1 MKKVIVT
8 GANGFVG
15 RYLLRELTKQGYE
28 IWSVIRN
35 TDEDISCINELNTNI
50 VYCDLKDIDKLDEI
64 IEERDFDCF
73 YHLAWAGSSGDGRKN
88 YSLQLNNAKA
98 CADAANVASK
108 LGCKRFVGAGSVTE
122 LMYGDYLRQDGS
134 KPEMVTCYAI
144 GKIAAEYISKCV
156 CVENGIDFLWAY
168 ISNFYGKED
177 PTQNFINFLIRSYSS
192 GNVPTLTSGEQK
204 ADFMYVSDVASAL
217 IAMGEKGKTNSTYYI
232 GYGSPKP
239 LKEFVKEVRDIV
251 NPNIETGLGRKSFQ
265 GMDIDF
271 DSLDVEKLNRD
282 TGFIPEIY
290 FEKGIKTMIKTGGGY
305 CKYKPVILN
314 NIFAIPRLGV
324 AA

>member
-1 MKKVIVT
+1 MKKAIVT

-15 RYLLRELTKQGYE
+15 RYLLRELSKQGYE
-28 IWSVIRN
+28 IWSVIKN
-35 TDEDISCINELNTNI
+35 TDENISCINELNTNI
-50 VYCDLKDIDKLDEI
+50 VYCDLNDIDTLGSLI
-64 IEERDFDCF
+64 TERDFDCF

-88 YSLQLNNAKA
+88 YSLQLNNAKT
-98 CADAANVASK
+98 CADAANIASK

-122 LMYGDYLRQDGS
+122 LMYGDYLRQEGS
-134 KPEMVTCYAI
+134 EPEMVTCYAI

-177 PTQNFINFLIRSYSS
+177 PTQNFINFLISSYSS

-204 ADFMYVSDVASAL
+204 ADFMYVSDVARAL

-232 GYGSPKP
+232 GYGSPRP
-239 LKEFVKEVRDIV
+239 LKEFVKEIRDIV
-251 NPNIETGLGRKSFQ
+251 NPNIETGLGRKRFQ

-271 DSLDVEKLNRD
+271 DALDIKKLNRD

-290 FEKGIKTMIKTGGGY
+290 FEEGIKTMIKTGGI
-305 CKYKPVILN
+305 VSIN
-314 NIFAIPRLGV
+314 Q
-324 AA
+324 

>member
-15 RYLLRELTKQGYE
+15 RYLLIELLKQGYE

-35 TDEDISCINELNTNI
+35 TDEDISCINELNINI
-50 VYCDLKDIDKLDEI
+50 VYCDLIDIDKLDEI
-64 IEERDFDCF
+64 IAERNFDCF
-73 YHLAWAGSSGDGRKN
+73 YHLAWAGSSGDSRKN

-108 LGCKRFVGAGSVTE
+108 LGCKRFIGAGSVTE

-144 GKIAAEYISKCV
+144 GKMAAEYLSRCV

-168 ISNFYGKED
+168 ISNFYGKDD
-177 PTQNFINFLIRSYSS
+177 PTQNFINFLINNYSS
-192 GNVPTLTSGEQK
+192 GNVPTLTEGEQK
-204 ADFMYVSDVASAL
+204 ADFMYVSDVARAL

-239 LKEFVKEVRDIV
+239 LKEFVKEVRNII
-251 NPNIETGLGRKSFQ
+251 NPKIETGLGRKSFQ

-282 TGFIPEIY
+282 TGFTP
-290 FEKGIKTMIKTGGGY
+290 GIEFKEGINMIIRTRG
-305 CKYKPVILN
+305 
-314 NIFAIPRLGV
+314 RL
-324 AA
+324 

>member
-15 RYLLRELTKQGYE
+15 RYLLRELSKQGYE

-35 TDEDISCINELNTNI
+35 KDENISCIDELNTNI
-50 VYCDLKDIDKLDEI
+50 VYCDLKDIDQLDEL
-64 IEERDFDCF
+64 IEERDFNCF

-88 YSLQLNNAKA
+88 YALQLNNAKA

-144 GKIAAEYISKCV
+144 GKMAAEYLSKCV
-156 CVENGIDFLWAY
+156 CVENRIDFLWAY

-177 PTQNFINFLIRSYSS
+177 PTQNFINFLINSYTSS
-192 GNVPTLTSGEQK
+192 NVPTLTDGEQK
-204 ADFMYVSDVASAL
+204 ADFMYVSDVARAL
-217 IAMGEKGKTNSTYYI
+217 IAMGEKGKNNSTYYV
-232 GYGSPKP
+232 GYGAPKP
-239 LKEFVKEVRDIV
+239 LKEFVEEVRDII
-251 NPNIETGLGRKSFQ
+251 NPGIETGLGRKSFQ

-271 DSLDVEKLNRD
+271 DLLDVEKLNRD
-282 TGFIPEIY
+282 TGFTPEIE
-290 FEKGIKTMIKTGGGY
+290 FEKGIRKM
-305 CKYKPVILN
+305 V
-314 NIFAIPRLGV
+314 
-324 AA
+324 